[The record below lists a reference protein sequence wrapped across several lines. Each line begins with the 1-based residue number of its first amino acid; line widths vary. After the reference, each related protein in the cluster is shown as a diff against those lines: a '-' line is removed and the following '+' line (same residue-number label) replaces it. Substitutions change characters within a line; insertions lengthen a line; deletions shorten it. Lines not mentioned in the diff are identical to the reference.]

1 MELKQIPSYPYQIRS
16 DGAVF
21 NSKGRQL
28 KPDKK
33 RGYHSVTI
41 RNKNGRISKQV
52 HRLVA
57 QSFIPNPENK
67 PQVNHI
73 DEVKHNNNMYNLEWC
88 TMAENHRHSGKLN
101 RFNVEVIRAFLKC
114 DIEHKFIA
122 KRYGVCFGTISKI
135 KLGTIWA

>member
-1 MELKQIPSYPYQIRS
+1 MELKQIPLYPYKIRS

-21 NSKGRQL
+21 NSKGKQL
-28 KPDKK
+28 KTDNK

-41 RNKNGRISKQV
+41 FNKSGRISKQV

-57 QSFIPNPENK
+57 QAFISNPENK

-73 DEVKHNNNMYNLEWC
+73 DEVKHNNDMHNLEWC
-88 TMAENHRHSGKLN
+88 TIAENHRHSGKLN
-101 RFNVEVIRAFLKC
+101 NCNVSVIRSFLKC
-114 DIEHKFIA
+114 NVKQNFIA